1 MNHEKKRAVTIED
14 LLHLKRTER
23 PPAEF
28 WTHFE
33 RDLRAK
39 QLAALV
45 EKRPW
50 WRTLPPSALGRA
62 ERLLLQATLE
72 QIGVLHGGDEFAAA
86 LAGDPTAAIGVA
98 FSLMPIEE
106 LSLTSDIAIT
116 VLLQCAL
123 EPNATAALVLA
134 QVLGLTDL
142 DHSKEL
148 AASWLAYGRLFS
160 DKKQKF
166 GDAAIVLL
174 SAFRE
179 ISETE
184 MTREDPDFF

>member
-1 MNHEKKRAVTIED
+1 MRKNETDTTELSSSATKACLTAHEPITVALGNARSRPFRAQD
-14 LLHLKRTER
+14 SS
-23 PPAEF
+23 P
-28 WTHFE
+28 
-33 RDLRAK
+33 
-39 QLAALV
+39 LA
-45 EKRPW
+45 W
-50 WRTLPPSALGRA
+50 WRTLPPSALGKA

-123 EPNATAALVLA
+123 ERNATAALVLA

-160 DKKQKF
+160 DNKQKF

-184 MTREDPDFF
+184 MTREDQDFF

>member
-1 MNHEKKRAVTIED
+1 MA
-14 LLHLKRTER
+14 
-23 PPAEF
+23 
-28 WTHFE
+28 
-33 RDLRAK
+33 
-39 QLAALV
+39 
-45 EKRPW
+45 W
-50 WRTLPPSALGRA
+50 WRTLPPSALGKA

-123 EPNATAALVLA
+123 ERNATAALVLA

-160 DKKQKF
+160 DDKQKF
-166 GDAAIVLL
+166 GDAEIVLL
-174 SAFRE
+174 SAFRD
-179 ISETE
+179 
-184 MTREDPDFF
+184 RQRDGDDVEDPDSF

>member
-1 MNHEKKRAVTIED
+1 MA
-14 LLHLKRTER
+14 
-23 PPAEF
+23 
-28 WTHFE
+28 
-33 RDLRAK
+33 
-39 QLAALV
+39 
-45 EKRPW
+45 W
-50 WRTLPPSALGRA
+50 WRTLPPSALGKA

-123 EPNATAALVLA
+123 ERNATAALVLA

-160 DKKQKF
+160 DNKQKF

-184 MTREDPDFF
+184 MTREDQDFF